1 MKFVDDIYI
10 DMIAGIGIDLVH
22 IPRMEKLLKKWGM
35 RFKQRVFTGREITYS
50 ESHVR
55 YEQHFAGNFAVK
67 ESFVKA
73 LGKEQVRF
81 LDIEILRDENGKPY
95 INLHGRAKAF
105 AERNEIRIIHT
116 SITHDGEY
124 SMAAV
129 VLER

>member
-1 MKFVDDIYI
+1 
-10 DMIAGIGIDLVH
+10 MIAGIGIDLVH
-22 IPRMEKLLKKWGM
+22 IPRMEKLLQKWGL
-35 RFKQRVFTGREITYS
+35 RFKQRVFTGREIMYS
-50 ESHVR
+50 ESHAR
-55 YEQHFAGNFAVK
+55 YEQHYAGNFAVK

-73 LGKEQVRF
+73 LGMEQVRF

-124 SMAAV
+124 SMAVV